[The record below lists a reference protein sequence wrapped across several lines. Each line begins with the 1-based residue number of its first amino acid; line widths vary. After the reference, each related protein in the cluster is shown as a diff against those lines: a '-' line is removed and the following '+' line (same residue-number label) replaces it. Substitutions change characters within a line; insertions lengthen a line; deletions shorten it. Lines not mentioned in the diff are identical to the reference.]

1 MGIFSTTPLDK
12 EIRFERKVS
21 DDSFDSAGSET
32 WEEVATVRANVEELR
47 VSRSERMAQVVNI
60 AAQPARILIRM
71 LDGIDSSM
79 RIAIGALDQPDEP
92 RPAGRRY
99 LEIVAGPVELGRRE
113 AIELMTQTYSTSGNA
128 A

>member
-1 MGIFSTTPLDK
+1 MGIFSTKPLDK
-12 EIRFERKVS
+12 EIRFERKVA
-21 DDSFDSAGSET
+21 DDAFDSAGSET

-71 LDGIDSSM
+71 RDDIDSSM
-79 RIAIGALDQPDEP
+79 RIIHGS
-92 RPAGRRY
+92 RI
-99 LEIVAGPVELGRRE
+99 LEIVAGPIELGRRE
-113 AIELMTQTYSTSGNA
+113 ALELMTQNYFTSGNA